1 MNTRR
6 LRRYAL
12 ELDELREQIREGG
25 DRSGAEEL
33 DDRVDRLREVAD
45 ELDAVL
51 AKLGNPPTDPDRVR
65 P

>member
-6 LRRYAL
+6 LRHFAL

-25 DRSGAEEL
+25 DGSAAEKL
-33 DDRVDRLREVAD
+33 DDRVERLREFAD

-51 AKLGNPPTDPDRVR
+51 AKLGDPATDTPG